1 LPNGK
6 VLVTGGSLDHHQYT
20 GMADAEVY
28 HPVQDE
34 WTTVNPMHD
43 ARVGHT
49 ASVLH
54 NGNVLIAGGDL
65 SSIYPSDISML
76 YNSSEHMFT

>member
-43 ARVGHT
+43 ARVAIQHQCYIMET
-49 ASVLH
+49 S
-54 NGNVLIAGGDL
+54 
-65 SSIYPSDISML
+65 
-76 YNSSEHMFT
+76 